1 MFIFDIKDQ
10 IIADLVDKKRVLL
23 QGIAGA
29 GKSITVNALKEMGNV
44 VMLTPKNALKYSHE
58 NRFNVPCYTY
68 DSAVRSPN
76 KTSLSYDYENK
87 QYTTDN
93 IDFLIL
99 DEVFSVSPALL
110 YDVLRQATCPVLML
124 GDEYQT
130 SRDLPPEIS
139 ADKVY
144 TVDKS
149 LRGTDENRAFIE
161 IMYNLAKSY
170 NSCHVAKLIKIMDEN
185 NINWEYGFPVDNGQ
199 YIGYTYNSVSEYM
212 LSKYK
217 NVPREKIISGKH
229 TALDAE
235 RAPIVGQAQRELIQK
250 VVGND
255 IKFAHPKSHVSHI
268 TCIGVEISGKYDVCL
283 PAKHSTDTRALYTL
297 LSRQNDLKN
306 LTVYLYDFDS
316 LPEHTFKTFQNS
328 EKGRPVLPNQY
339 FLTSTKD
346 HMLIDKNV
354 CDTTIGISISSWQE
368 VLKQADPNA
377 LISIGAIY
385 CEDGVKLVPEYK
397 VKDNK
402 DNTQKGD
409 VTAQVVAELLRFEPN
424 LVCDPTYLQ
433 VRRFK
438 KNSASEYDENPTI
451 GCYSNNMAK
460 PLTYMQNP
468 DDDEI
473 GQVADIK
480 ASYWQIL
487 ANYGQYIGVG
497 PMYKYDPEKPM
508 KHLYGVANLKG
519 SNELMLINNHYYN
532 YDQLTNKRIVCV
544 NWYAMRPNTLQLT
557 DEQIEHIHYTR
568 QVRFEKSRLNKWGLW
583 NKPRYVNSK
592 TVSDHNVVVD
602 NGKSSALYAMIID
615 IQNAQAILT
624 SVLAEKYGAKS
635 TCVDAV
641 KGLTKNDPRTII
653 NGVEVPDHDFDGQIY
668 APHMGRALTEWLEKY
683 QKQRKGSHHTKPTK
697 KEMGVINKL
706 IELGL
711 YDKLEG

>member
-29 GKSITVNALKEMGNV
+29 GKSITVETLKTMGNV

-58 NRFNVPCYTY
+58 ARFNVPCYTY

-76 KTSLSYDYENK
+76 RTSLSYDYTNK
-87 QYTTDN
+87 QYTTDS

-99 DEVFSVSPALL
+99 DEVFSVAPALL

-124 GDEYQT
+124 GDEFQT
-130 SRDLPPEIS
+130 SRDLPPDIS

-144 TVDKS
+144 TIDKS
-149 LRGTDENRAFIE
+149 LRGTDANRAFIE
-161 IMYNLAKSY
+161 SLYALAQEYNTCY
-170 NSCHVAKLIKIMDEN
+170 TNNIIKLLDKH
-185 NINWEYGFPVDNGQ
+185 NINWEYGLPEDKGQ

-212 LSKYK
+212 LFTYK
-217 NVPREKIISGKH
+217 NVEREKIISGKH

-283 PAKHSTDTRALYTL
+283 PVNNPTDTKALYTL
-297 LSRQNDLKN
+297 LSRQNNLGN
-306 LTVYLYDFDS
+306 LTVYLYDTKI
-316 LPEHTFKTFQNS
+316 LPEHTYKTFENS
-328 EKGRPVLPNQY
+328 VSGIAVVPEQH
-339 FLTSTKD
+339 FITSTKSK
-346 HMLIDKNV
+346 MLLNSDIH
-354 CDTTIGISISSWQE
+354 DTTIGVPISMWE
-368 VLKQADPNA
+368 ETLKQADPNA
-377 LISIGAIY
+377 LTSICAIY
-385 CEDGVKLVPEYK
+385 CDDGVKLVPEYRT
-397 VKDNK
+397 KDNDDDTK
-402 DNTQKGD
+402 SD
-409 VTAQVVAELLRFEPN
+409 VTAQCVAELLRFAPD
-424 LVCDPTYLQ
+424 LACDPTYLQ

-438 KNSASEYDENPTI
+438 KNSMAEYDEKPTI
-451 GCYSNNMAK
+451 GCYSSSMAR

-468 DDDEI
+468 DDEEI

-480 ASYWQIL
+480 AAYWQIL
-487 ANYGQYIGVG
+487 ANYGHYIGTG

-508 KHLYGVANLKG
+508 KHLYGIANLKG
-519 SNELMLINNHYYN
+519 SNEIMYINNHYYD
-532 YDQLTNKRIVCV
+532 YDQRTTQRIDYV

-557 DEQIEHIHYTR
+557 REQIEHIHYTR

-583 NKPRYVNSK
+583 NKPRYMNSQ

-641 KGLTKNDPRTII
+641 KGITKIDPRNII

-683 QKQRKGSHHTKPTK
+683 QKQRKVSRNSKPTK

>member
-1 MFIFDIKDQ
+1 MYIFDVKDQ
-10 IIADLVDKKRVLL
+10 IISDLQNNKRVLL
-23 QGIAGA
+23 QGVAGA
-29 GKSITVNALKEMGNV
+29 GKSITVDTLKELGKV

-58 NRFNVPCYTY
+58 ARFGVSCYTY

-76 KTSLSYDYENK
+76 RTSLSYDYDNK

-99 DEVFSVSPALL
+99 DEVYSVSPTLL

-130 SRDLPPEIS
+130 SRDERPDIT
-139 ADKVY
+139 ADVTY
-144 TVDKS
+144 TITKS
-149 LRGTDENRAFIE
+149 LRGTDENRKFIE
-161 IMYNLAKSY
+161 HLYGYSQTSRIMWSDDIK
-170 NSCHVAKLIKIMDEN
+170 KLLDEH
-185 NINWEYGFPVDNGQ
+185 NIHYVDGLPRDRGQ

-217 NVPREKIISGKH
+217 SVKREKIISGKH
-229 TALDAE
+229 TPLDEE
-235 RAPIVGQAQRELIQK
+235 RAPIVGQSQRELIQK

-255 IKFAHPKSHVSHI
+255 IKFAHPKSHISHI

-283 PAKHSTDTRALYTL
+283 PIKQPTDTKALYTL
-297 LSRQNDLKN
+297 LSRQKDLKN
-306 LTVYLYDFDS
+306 VTVYFFDYNI
-316 LPEHTFKTFQNS
+316 LPERGFKTFENNECGLKIVQS
-328 EKGRPVLPNQY
+328 QHY
-339 FLTSTKD
+339 ITSTKEIMGINKD
-346 HMLIDKNV
+346 I
-354 CDTTIGISISSWQE
+354 CDTTIGISMSLWSE
-368 VLKQADPNA
+368 TLKQADENA
-377 LISIGAIY
+377 LISVSVIY
-385 CEDGVKLVPEYK
+385 CDDGVKLVPEYK
-397 VKDNK
+397 VKDDDK
-402 DNTQKGD
+402 EKPKTD
-409 VTAQVVAELLRFEPN
+409 VTTQVVAELLRFEPG

-433 VRRFK
+433 VRK
-438 KNSASEYDENPTI
+438 HKDASGNWESEPSICCNNTYSAPKPSALLYDKNI
-451 GCYSNNMAK
+451 
-460 PLTYMQNP
+460 
-468 DDDEI
+468 DEI

-508 KHLYGVANLKG
+508 KHLYGVANLK
-519 SNELMLINNHYYN
+519 NTKILMYITNDYYD
-532 YDQLTNKRIVCV
+532 YDQRTSKQITFV
-544 NWYAMRPNTLQLT
+544 NWYAMRPGTLQLT
-557 DEQIEHIHYTR
+557 REQIEHIHYTR
-568 QVRFEKSRLNKWGLW
+568 QVRYEKSRLNKWGLF
-583 NKPRYVNSK
+583 NKPRYNTETTVLNSH
-592 TVSDHNVVVD
+592 VIVD
-602 NGKSSALYAMIID
+602 NNKASALYAMIID

-624 SVLAEKYGAKS
+624 SVLIEKYGAKT

-641 KGLTKNDPRTII
+641 KGITKIDPRTII

-683 QKQRKGSHHTKPTK
+683 QKQRKVSRNSKPTK